1 MKNWNTYVNQNED
14 EILARFTGYV
24 TTALRNGKIRYLSRK
39 SRDSRN
45 LSLDEL
51 LDHVDEPDIQSD
63 LELITYNS
71 FDGLFNNEATL
82 EDMISND
89 SLLIAILKL
98 NDRER
103 RIINLHLLQ
112 KMKFSDIA
120 DLLDMKKK
128 TAEKCYE
135 RAIKKIRSHLEGG
148 ATYVKL

>member
-14 EILARFTGYV
+14 EILARFTCYV

>member
-63 LELITYNS
+63 PELITYNS
-71 FDGLFNNEATL
+71 FDSLCNNEATL

-103 RIINLHLLQ
+103 RIINLYLLQ
-112 KMKFSDIA
+112 KMKVSDIA

-128 TAEKCYE
+128 TAERCYE

-148 ATYVKL
+148 ATHVKL